1 MKIYVVRH
9 GQTNWNVKGKIQGK
23 SDIELNEKGI
33 EQAKELKELIKN
45 YDINLII
52 SSPLKRA
59 KQTAEIINENL
70 KCKIIFDKALEE
82 RGYGAFEGKVRKEIT
97 DKVVNSGILH
107 DYYANKEY
115 NGVEPVQNLCNRVW
129 GLFDKLKE
137 SHKYENVLLV
147 SHGGVIR
154 AIDGYFNGLNKDGII
169 ENPALRN
176 CEIKIYEL
184 N

>member
-59 KQTAEIINENL
+59 KQTAEIIN
-70 KCKIIFDKALEE
+70 
-82 RGYGAFEGKVRKEIT
+82 
-97 DKVVNSGILH
+97 
-107 DYYANKEY
+107 
-115 NGVEPVQNLCNRVW
+115 
-129 GLFDKLKE
+129 
-137 SHKYENVLLV
+137 
-147 SHGGVIR
+147 
-154 AIDGYFNGLNKDGII
+154 
-169 ENPALRN
+169 
-176 CEIKIYEL
+176 
-184 N
+184 

>member
-1 MKIYVVRH
+1 M
-9 GQTNWNVKGKIQGK
+9 
-23 SDIELNEKGI
+23 
-33 EQAKELKELIKN
+33 
-45 YDINLII
+45 
-52 SSPLKRA
+52 
-59 KQTAEIINENL
+59 
-70 KCKIIFDKALEE
+70 
-82 RGYGAFEGKVRKEIT
+82 
-97 DKVVNSGILH
+97 
-107 DYYANKEY
+107 
-115 NGVEPVQNLCNRVW
+115 CNRVW